1 MVKIKIRILL
11 LPIIFIGFG
20 SNASPI
26 IFSGVSTMNTNNRL
40 GFDFFH
46 QVACS
51 TIASYSGCY
60 DNFYIYGGGP
70 LTVLETA
77 GNSGYAAKIGQ
88 VNLDSMKTAP
98 ADSVFALSPLW
109 IDQIPFDSLPY
120 RVGCSYWIKTSP
132 DNIEGG
138 QILFAKIRILS
149 FPIMDSIKPETE
161 MTFLYAVTPSG
172 GRSCITSGLDTFHLP
187 YYPTGVLPPGASPG
201 RTAPAFS
208 SSGELVFKVAGNKFI
223 LPKELEGAGGYL
235 TVFSLTGRRLERVA
249 FDGKTREIRLSGAG
263 RSANGAVVVR
273 VER

>member
-172 GRSCITSGLDTFHLP
+172 GRSCIP
-187 YYPTGVLPPGASPG
+187 
-201 RTAPAFS
+201 
-208 SSGELVFKVAGNKFI
+208 LVSIPFTCRI
-223 LPKELEGAGGYL
+223 IQPE
-235 TVFSLTGRRLERVA
+235 FSLPELRLAVQRRRFQVPVNWYS
-249 FDGKTREIRLSGAG
+249 RLPGTSLFCRKSLKA
-263 RSANGAVVVR
+263 RAAISRFSA
-273 VER
+273 